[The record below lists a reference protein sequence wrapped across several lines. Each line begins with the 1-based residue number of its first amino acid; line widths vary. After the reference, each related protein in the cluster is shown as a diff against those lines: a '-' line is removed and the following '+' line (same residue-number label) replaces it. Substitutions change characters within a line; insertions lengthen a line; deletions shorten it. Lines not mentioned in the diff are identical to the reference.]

1 MGRPVLLV
9 LLVDALGWEIVE
21 RFGFGRDEFGVR
33 APLGT
38 VLGYSSAA
46 IPSLLSGA
54 TPAEH
59 GSWSMFRRADRD
71 GSFAFLARL
80 PRIPH
85 ALEWRARHWVR
96 RYLDA
101 RGAVRSYYSLYEVPL
116 HLLHRFD
123 VGLKGDPFQPGGL
136 PRETVFDWMTQ
147 RGVRYRLWYY
157 TTDEAANL
165 SAAEA
170 ALGDDSDVLFVYTAE
185 LDALM
190 HRVGIFH
197 ESVEVRLRRY
207 AGFLASMRRRAREKD
222 IALTTVVLSDHGM
235 TDVTAVADPWG
246 AMNARG
252 LTLGRDYLGFYDST
266 MLRVWGGEPVIRAAT
281 EAMGDQGR
289 RLSDDDLRAQGCLF
303 PGREYGDAVIL
314 ADPGVLIVPSYMGA
328 APIAAMHGYDPDDRF
343 SRGCFMSDATNAP
356 ATASLLGFKSYLSSW
371 SELNATRTPL
381 V

>member
-59 GSWSMFRRADRD
+59 GSWSMFRRAERG
-71 GSFAFLARL
+71 GSFAFLARA
-80 PRIPH
+80 PRLPH

-101 RGAVRSYYSLYEVPL
+101 RGDVRSYYSLYEIPL

-123 VGLKGDPFQPGGL
+123 VGLKRDPFQPGGL
-136 PRETVFDWMTQ
+136 ASETVFDWMKQ
-147 RGVRYRLWYY
+147 HGIRYRLWYY
-157 TTDEAANL
+157 TTAEEANL
-165 SAAEA
+165 TAAEA

-197 ESVEVRLRRY
+197 DSVEARLRRY
-207 AGFLASMRRRAREKD
+207 AAFLSAMRRRARDKD
-222 IALTTVVLSDHGM
+222 ISLTTVVLSDHGM
-235 TDVTAVADPWG
+235 TDVTSVADPWG
-246 AMNARG
+246 AMNGRG
-252 LTLGRDYLGFYDST
+252 QRLGREYLGFYDST
-266 MLRVWGGEPVIRAAT
+266 MLRVWGNTAAIDAAT
-281 EAMGDQGR
+281 AAMGENGR
-289 RLSDDDLRAQGCLF
+289 RLSDDELRARGCFF
-303 PGREYGDAVIL
+303 PGREYGDAVLL
-314 ADPGVLIVPSYMGA
+314 AHPGVLIVPSFMGS

-343 SRGCFMSDATNAP
+343 SKGCFMSDVSDVEAP
-356 ATASLLGFKSYLSSW
+356 VSLLGFKSYLSSW
-371 SELNATRTPL
+371 CGASRNA
-381 V
+381 

>member
-9 LLVDALGWEIVE
+9 LLVDALGWEIAE
-21 RFGFGRDEFGVR
+21 RFGFGRDEFPVR

-59 GSWSMFRRADRD
+59 GSWSMFRRAERD
-71 GSFAFLARL
+71 GSFAFLSHM

-96 RYLDA
+96 RYIDS
-101 RGAVRSYYSLYEVPL
+101 RGTVRSYYSLYEVPL

-136 PRETVFDWMTQ
+136 PSETVFDWMSR

-170 ALGDDSDVLFVYTAE
+170 ALGDDSDVVFVYTAE

-197 ESVEVRLRRY
+197 ESVNARLQRY
-207 AGFLASMRRRAREKD
+207 TSFLAAMRSRARAKN

-235 TDVTAVADPWG
+235 TDVTTVADPWG
-246 AMNARG
+246 AMNERG
-252 LTLGRDYLGFYDST
+252 LRLGRDYLGFYDST
-266 MLRVWGGEPVIRAAT
+266 MLRVWGDESVIAAAE
-281 EAMGDQGR
+281 EAIGPNGR
-289 RLSDDDLRAQGCLF
+289 RLSDGELRAEGCFF

-314 ADPGVLIVPSYMGA
+314 ANPGVLIVPSFMGA
-328 APIAAMHGYDPDDRF
+328 APIAAMHGYDPHD
-343 SRGCFMSDATNAP
+343 SLSQGCFMSDANDAP
-356 ATASLLGFKSYLSSW
+356 APASLLGFKSYLSSW

>member
-9 LLVDALGWEIVE
+9 LLVDALGWEIAE
-21 RFGFGRDEFGVR
+21 RFGFGRDEFPVR

-59 GSWSMFRRADRD
+59 GSWSMFRRADRG
-71 GSFAFLARL
+71 GSFAFLARM

-96 RYLDA
+96 RYLDS

-136 PRETVFDWMTQ
+136 PRETVFDWMKQ
-147 RGVRYRLWYY
+147 HGVKYRLWYY
-157 TTDEAANL
+157 TTAEEANL
-165 SAAEA
+165 SAAEEV
-170 ALGDDSDVLFVYTAE
+170 LGDDSDVLFVYTAE

-197 ESVEVRLRRY
+197 QSVESRLSRY
-207 AGFLASMRRRAREKD
+207 AAFLAAMRARARTQG

-235 TDVTAVADPWG
+235 TDVSACADPWSG
-246 AMNARG
+246 MNARG
-252 LTLGRDYLGFYDST
+252 LTLGRNYLGFYDST
-266 MLRVWGGEPVIRAAT
+266 MLRVWGDAAVIAAST
-281 EAMGDQGR
+281 EAMGENGR
-289 RLSDDDLRAQGCLF
+289 RLSDDELRARGCFF
-303 PGREYGDAVIL
+303 PGREYGDAVFL
-314 ADPGVLIVPSYMGA
+314 AYPGVLIVPSFMGA

-343 SRGCFMSDATNAP
+343 SLGCFMSDATNASAP
-356 ATASLLGFKSYLSSW
+356 SSLLGFKSYLSAW
-371 SELNATRTPL
+371 CGAQGTVTTA
-381 V
+381 